1 MAGESA
7 DAMAR
12 RLRERTTRLDRSAAT
27 WERGAA
33 GGPAT
38 ANALKAMDDAWVV
51 LHDVRWPGRPFA
63 NIDHIAVGPG
73 GVFVITSQSW
83 SGPVWL
89 TGEVLRHNGRPRGRE
104 VLSTREAAAAVA
116 RRLTYVPPTWVTP
129 VLCIVGSNVS
139 GWAGKVAVC
148 HKGNIADLLTSRT
161 PVLSPEVVRAVAEDL
176 RSQLASPLPPAPRR
190 RSAWLW
196 RPRSH

>member
-12 RLRERTTRLDRSAAT
+12 RPRRRATRPDRSAAT
-27 WERGAA
+27 WERGTA
-33 GGPAT
+33 GEPAT
-38 ANALKAMDDAWVV
+38 AHALESLDETWTV

-63 NIDHIAVGPG
+63 TIDHLAIGPG
-73 GVFVITSQSW
+73 GVLVITSESW
-83 SGPVWL
+83 TGPVWL
-89 TGEVLRHNGRPRGRE
+89 TGDVLRHNGRPRGRE
-104 VLSTREAAAAVA
+104 VLSTREAAAAVS

-129 VLCIVGSNVS
+129 VLCIVGSSVS

-148 HKGNIADLLTSRT
+148 HQGNIADLLASRP
-161 PVLSPEVVRAVAEDL
+161 PVLSPEVVRAVADDL
-176 RSQLASPLPPAPRR
+176 HDQLATPLPPAPRR

-196 RPRSH
+196 RPRSN